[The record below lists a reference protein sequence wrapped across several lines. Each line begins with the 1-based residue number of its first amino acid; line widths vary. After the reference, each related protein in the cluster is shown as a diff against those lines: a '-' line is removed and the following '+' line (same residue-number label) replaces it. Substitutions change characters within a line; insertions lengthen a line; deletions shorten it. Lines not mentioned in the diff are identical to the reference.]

1 MVFTSSCFIFI
12 LPIEDY
18 DSFLSERKVFARG
31 DIMLMI
37 KGFPLSERFRT
48 QVSVMISKHQF
59 EQVSK
64 LVDSGVT
71 NYVQIRQQVGL
82 TSDQLNDILENVEY
96 YNEYFAEQERK
107 EKEQLAEEAKKKKRW
122 WQKN

>member
-1 MVFTSSCFIFI
+1 MVTKF
-12 LPIEDY
+12 
-18 DSFLSERKVFARG
+18 
-31 DIMLMI
+31 
-37 KGFPLSERFRT
+37 
-48 QVSVMISKHQF
+48 QF

-96 YNEYFAEQERK
+96 YNQYFAEQDRLEQER
-107 EKEQLAEEAKKKKRW
+107 LAEEARKKKHW
-122 WQKN
+122 WQKR

>member
-1 MVFTSSCFIFI
+1 
-12 LPIEDY
+12 
-18 DSFLSERKVFARG
+18 
-31 DIMLMI
+31 MLMI

-107 EKEQLAEEAKKKKRW
+107 EKEQLAEEAKKKKHW

>member
-1 MVFTSSCFIFI
+1 
-12 LPIEDY
+12 
-18 DSFLSERKVFARG
+18 
-31 DIMLMI
+31 
-37 KGFPLSERFRT
+37 
-48 QVSVMISKHQF
+48 MISKHQF
-59 EQVSK
+59 KQVSK

-107 EKEQLAEEAKKKKRW
+107 EQERLAEESKKKKHW
-122 WQKN
+122 WQKK

>member
-1 MVFTSSCFIFI
+1 
-12 LPIEDY
+12 
-18 DSFLSERKVFARG
+18 
-31 DIMLMI
+31 MLMI

-82 TSDQLNDILENVEY
+82 TSDQLNDILKNVEY

>member
-1 MVFTSSCFIFI
+1 MHVRAIYTNG
-12 LPIEDY
+12 
-18 DSFLSERKVFARG
+18 R
-31 DIMLMI
+31 MI
-37 KGFPLSERFRT
+37 NTEEGPLSERFKT
-48 QVSVMISKHQF
+48 KVSVMISKHQF

-107 EKEQLAEEAKKKKRW
+107 EQERLAEESKKKKHW
-122 WQKN
+122 WQKK

>member
-1 MVFTSSCFIFI
+1 MVTKF
-12 LPIEDY
+12 
-18 DSFLSERKVFARG
+18 
-31 DIMLMI
+31 
-37 KGFPLSERFRT
+37 
-48 QVSVMISKHQF
+48 QF

-96 YNEYFAEQERK
+96 YNQYFAEQDRIEQER
-107 EKEQLAEEAKKKKRW
+107 LAEEARKKKHW
-122 WQKN
+122 WQKR

>member
-1 MVFTSSCFIFI
+1 
-12 LPIEDY
+12 
-18 DSFLSERKVFARG
+18 
-31 DIMLMI
+31 MLMI

-71 NYVQIRQQVGL
+71 NYVQIRLQVGL

>member
-1 MVFTSSCFIFI
+1 
-12 LPIEDY
+12 
-18 DSFLSERKVFARG
+18 
-31 DIMLMI
+31 MLMI

>member
-1 MVFTSSCFIFI
+1 MDIHKKMLIISV
-12 LPIEDY
+12 
-18 DSFLSERKVFARG
+18 KVFARG

-37 KGFPLSERFRT
+37 KGFPLSERFGT

-107 EKEQLAEEAKKKKRW
+107 EKEQLAGEAKKKKRW

>member
-1 MVFTSSCFIFI
+1 
-12 LPIEDY
+12 
-18 DSFLSERKVFARG
+18 
-31 DIMLMI
+31 MLMI

-96 YNEYFAEQERK
+96 YNEYFAEQDRK

>member
-1 MVFTSSCFIFI
+1 
-12 LPIEDY
+12 
-18 DSFLSERKVFARG
+18 
-31 DIMLMI
+31 MLMI

-96 YNEYFAEQERK
+96 YNEYFAEQDRK
-107 EKEQLAEEAKKKKRW
+107 EKDQLAEEAKKKKRW